1 MQYQG
6 LIDVDDTLLVVIDVQ
21 THFLAKLPPN
31 DARVLSQRICWL
43 IGVARWLE
51 VPLVVTAED
60 IAAIGGVDR
69 QIVRVLPDEVA
80 IFDKHT
86 FGLAGDPAILAAV
99 EQTGRRTAVL
109 VGLETDVCV
118 AQSALGLLDQGY
130 RVAVVADATGSPDSG
145 HAFGIERMR
154 DAGVIVISVKGLFY
168 EWVRTVEMA
177 QRFRVE
183 RSRALGSPEGIR
195 M

>member
-6 LIDVDDTLLVVIDVQ
+6 LVDVDDTLLIVIDVQ

-69 QIVRVLPDEVA
+69 QIV
-80 IFDKHT
+80 
-86 FGLAGDPAILAAV
+86 
-99 EQTGRRTAVL
+99 
-109 VGLETDVCV
+109 
-118 AQSALGLLDQGY
+118 
-130 RVAVVADATGSPDSG
+130 
-145 HAFGIERMR
+145 
-154 DAGVIVISVKGLFY
+154 
-168 EWVRTVEMA
+168 
-177 QRFRVE
+177 
-183 RSRALGSPEGIR
+183 
-195 M
+195 